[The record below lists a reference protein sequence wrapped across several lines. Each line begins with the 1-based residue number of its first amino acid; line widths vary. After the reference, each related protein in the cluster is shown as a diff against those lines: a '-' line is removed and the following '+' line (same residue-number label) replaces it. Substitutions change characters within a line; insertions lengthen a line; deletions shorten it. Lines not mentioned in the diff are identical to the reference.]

1 MTRHINAPSPAF
13 LGFDFVGNVTA
24 SQNGVQ
30 VYSGHVNSGMMPIP
44 SMIDLS
50 IGSNSISFDI
60 NGQHESLAYNASN
73 VITLSHTQKCTSFG
87 PPALLH
93 HTAAQCPSLMRPLT
107 NHSGPGLWYYFP
119 H

>member
-30 VYSGHVNSGMMPIP
+30 VYSGHVNSGMVPIP
-44 SMIDLS
+44 SMVDLS
-50 IGSNSISFDI
+50 IGSSSLSFDI
-60 NGQHESLAYNASN
+60 MGQQESLAYNAST
-73 VITLSHTQKCTSFG
+73 VITLSHTQKCASFG
-87 PPALLH
+87 PPAPLH
-93 HTAAQCPSLMRPLT
+93 HSTVSFTHAPLT
-107 NHSGPGLWYYFP
+107 TRAGRGLRHHFF